1 MLLKMQIGTEGF
13 FSHPGIASL
22 QIHVPV
28 FSLCLLDD
36 ELQSNQVTHT
46 PKSYI

>member
-1 MLLKMQIGTEGF
+1 MLHKMQIGTEGF

-22 QIHVPV
+22 QIHV
-28 FSLCLLDD
+28 FSLCLVDD